1 MAKKKTTK
9 KATTKA
15 EVAETITIAEPTF
28 EAVQPKV
35 SMEDFTMIE
44 KYQQSK
50 DQTIAV
56 RPYITS
62 AENMGLE
69 NYKMALYDNVYHEE
83 QLTCLDVN
91 GVRRYITG
99 LNEFAPEIKQLPR
112 AEREAK
118 VRQIRTAVAE
128 LEKMLATNVIKVDDP
143 EFWNKVKLLRP
154 NNDEF
159 WSKISLRCGNEPLF
173 LDPGKDPY
181 DLIKLFAIKAGGFSI
196 CAKDLASAKKKGPGC
211 KFYLDEVKE
220 TAGTRTELVKLRNK
234 AVAALQNLYDTNPT
248 KLFYVA
254 KVVDLNSSE
263 YNHSTPND
271 VVYENM
277 DLFIDGEGSE
287 SNFVRAAKTFI
298 DASRENMEDLK
309 LKAILKDANY
319 YGIIVSKSDGKIYTD
334 SHALIGRTMEDALEF
349 LKSPLNDEVLAYVMK
364 KVEQYWNI

>member
-1 MAKKKTTK
+1 MTKKKTTK
-9 KATTKA
+9 E
-15 EVAETITIAEPTF
+15 EVIEPTITMEPTV
-28 EAVQPKV
+28 EQEV

-44 KYQQSK
+44 KYQQTK
-50 DQTIAV
+50 DQAIAV
-56 RPYITS
+56 RPYVTG

-83 QLTCLDVN
+83 QLTCLDIN
-91 GVRRYITG
+91 GVRRYVTG
-99 LNEFAPEIKQLPR
+99 LNEFAPEVKTLPK

-128 LEKMLATNVIKVDDP
+128 LEKELATNVVKVDDP
-143 EFWNKVKLLRP
+143 EFWNKIKLLRP

-173 LDPGKDPY
+173 LDPSRDPY

-196 CAKDLASAKKKGPGC
+196 CAKDLADAKRKGPGC

-234 AVAALQNLYDTNPT
+234 AVAALQVMYDTNPT

-254 KVVDLNSSE
+254 KIVDAYSSE
-263 YNHSTPND
+263 YTHNTPND

-287 SNFVRAAKTFI
+287 TNFVRAAKTFL
-298 DASRENMEDLK
+298 DTSRENLETLK

-319 YGIIVSKSDGKIYTD
+319 YGIVKSKADGKIYTD
-334 SHALIGRTMEDALEF
+334 TNISIGRTNEDALEY
-349 LKSPLNDEVLAYVMK
+349 LRSPLNDEVLAYVMK
-364 KVEQYWNI
+364 KVEQYWNY

>member
-9 KATTKA
+9 KEEIVVEDTTVVEAPVPKA
-15 EVAETITIAEPTF
+15 
-28 EAVQPKV
+28 

-44 KYQQSK
+44 KYQQGKSE
-50 DQTIAV
+50 TISV
-56 RPYITS
+56 RPYVTNN
-62 AENMGLE
+62 ENMGLE

-83 QLTCLDVN
+83 QLTCLDIN

-99 LNEFAPEIKQLPR
+99 LNEFAPEVKGLPK
-112 AEREAK
+112 EKREAK

-128 LEKMLATNVIKVDDP
+128 LEKELATNVVKVDDP
-143 EFWNKVKLLRP
+143 EFWNKVQLLKP

-159 WSKISLRCGNEPLF
+159 WAKISLRVGNEPLF
-173 LDPGKDPY
+173 LDPKKDPY

-196 CAKDLASAKKKGPGC
+196 CAKDLADAKRKGPSC

-254 KVVDLNSSE
+254 KIVDRFSSE
-263 YNHSTPND
+263 YNKSTPND
-271 VVYENM
+271 VIYENM

-287 SNFVRAAKTFI
+287 RNFARAAKAFI
-298 DASRENMEDLK
+298 DTSKESLEDLK
-309 LKAILKDANY
+309 LKAMVKDAAY
-319 YGIIVSKSDGKIYTD
+319 YKIVNAKSDGFIYTD
-334 SHALIGRTMEDALEF
+334 TGVNMGRTNSDVLEY
-349 LKSPLNDEVLAYVMK
+349 LKSPLNDEVLAYLIQ
-364 KVEQYWNI
+364 KVEKYWNY